1 MFSAAL
7 NYLNQNNITPILV
20 SLIFGMLIGIERE
33 VNGKPAG
40 MRTCA
45 IVCIGSCVLSLL
57 SQLIP
62 PSFPDRG
69 HIAANI
75 VQGIGF
81 IGAGSILIQKNKVVG
96 LTTAAV
102 IWAVASVGIAV
113 GFGFYKLAFV
123 TTVVVVAVLSIL
135 GMFENKFIRKRL
147 KRGR

>member
-1 MFSAAL
+1 
-7 NYLNQNNITPILV
+7 
-20 SLIFGMLIGIERE
+20 MLIGIERE
-33 VNGKPAG
+33 VNHKPAG

-81 IGAGSILIQKNKVVG
+81 IGAGSILTLRNKVVG
-96 LTTAAV
+96 LTTASV
-102 IWAVASVGIAV
+102 IWAVASVGIAA

-123 TTVVVVAVLSIL
+123 TTVIVVAVLSVL
-135 GMFENKFIRKRL
+135 GVFENRYLRKRV
-147 KRGR
+147 KRGRR